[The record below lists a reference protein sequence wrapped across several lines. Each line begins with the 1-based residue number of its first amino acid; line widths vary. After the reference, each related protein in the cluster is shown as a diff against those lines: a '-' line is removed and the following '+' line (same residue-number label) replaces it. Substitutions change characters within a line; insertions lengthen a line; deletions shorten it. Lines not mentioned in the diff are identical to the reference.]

1 MRGEQRRR
9 ELGGNI
15 KRRQYRSDEGRN
27 GVNGDRIER
36 HEMREVRGEVAGV
49 SGMPRDGP

>member
-15 KRRQYRSDEGRN
+15 KRRQYRSDGGRN

-36 HEMREVRGEVAGV
+36 HEMREER
-49 SGMPRDGP
+49 